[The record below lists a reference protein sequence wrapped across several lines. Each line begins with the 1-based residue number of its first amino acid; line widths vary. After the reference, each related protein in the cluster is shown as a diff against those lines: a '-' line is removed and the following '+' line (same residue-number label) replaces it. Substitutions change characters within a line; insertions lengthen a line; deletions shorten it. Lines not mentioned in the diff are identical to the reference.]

1 MKKSGPA
8 QRLWAGYVM
17 NNRIQSVFDSVECML
32 YYPRS
37 GRPTGPGVT
46 CYCSTFGRYSGMEME
61 IKPFRAYRYNKAVV
75 GDVGACVAPPYDV
88 ISDQQQ
94 QQLYQSSDYNI
105 VRIIRPKARP
115 GDNDKNNVYT
125 RAAGYFN
132 DWIKQGALKL
142 DADEAVYAYVQDFEL
157 AGAWFQRFSC
167 ITLGRLEPFGK
178 TVRAHENT
186 MLGPREDRLEL
197 KKATAADFGL
207 VFLLYE
213 DPSHV
218 ADNIVEKTISN
229 EPLVDFTDEQN
240 VRHRLFPITTP
251 EEISSVVD
259 MMKDKACIVAD
270 GHHRYETGLAYLE
283 LTGNPSAKYQMM
295 AFANTCHEGLIVLAT
310 HRFVSGL
317 ENFSFRDLLT
327 KLKQNFEVVRFGF
340 DSPDSAR
347 GARHQMLAKMK
358 ADHAGDHNT
367 FGVYGG
373 NGAFYVA
380 RLKDIS
386 LMDKAAPS
394 MSKAWRKLDVT
405 VLSKLV
411 LDEILGIDDEKL
423 AQGTNVRYVK
433 DSGNKSKELV
443 RQIDAGQGQVVFFM
457 NPPKI
462 EHIEAVADAGER
474 MPQKSTYFYPKV
486 FTGLTIYKLE

>member
-1 MKKSGPA
+1 MK
-8 QRLWAGYVM
+8 
-17 NNRIQSVFDSVECML
+17 
-32 YYPRS
+32 
-37 GRPTGPGVT
+37 
-46 CYCSTFGRYSGMEME
+46 

-75 GDVGACVAPPYDV
+75 GDVGACIAPPYDV
-88 ISDQQQ
+88 IGEQQQ

-105 VRIIRPKARP
+105 VRIIRPKAQP
-115 GDNDKNNVYT
+115 ANDDKNNVYT
-125 RAAGYFN
+125 RAANYFN
-132 DWIKQGALKL
+132 DWIKQGALKQ
-142 DADEAVYAYVQDFEL
+142 DSNEAVYAYVQDFEL

-167 ITLGRLEPFGK
+167 IALGKLEPFGK

-186 MLGPREDRLEL
+186 MLGPRKDRLEL

-218 ADNIVEKTISN
+218 ADSIVEKTISD

-240 VRHRLFPITTP
+240 VRHRLYPITDRQ
-251 EEISSVVD
+251 EIFAIVD
-259 MMKDKACIVAD
+259 MMKDKTCIIAD

-283 LTGNPSAKYQMM
+283 LTQKPSAKYQMM

-317 ENFSFRDLLT
+317 EKFSFEDLIKRLER
-327 KLKQNFEVVRFGF
+327 NFEVVRFGF

-347 GARHQMLAKMK
+347 EARHKMLAQMK
-358 ADHAGDHNT
+358 ADHARDHNS
-367 FGVYGG
+367 FGIYGG
-373 NGAFYVA
+373 DGIFYVA
-380 RLKDIS
+380 RLKDVS
-386 LMDKAAPS
+386 LMDKAAPK
-394 MSKAWRKLDVT
+394 MSKAWKKLDVA

-423 AQGTNVRYVK
+423 ARGTNVRYIK

-462 EHIEAVADAGER
+462 EHIEAVAGASER